1 MVEYERLFSQAVQ
14 LKLKSIIKGK
24 IFVCVT
30 YSDEL
35 LVKIYRDGNVVFQT
49 TIPSVTTKLRD
60 GLSSGIVVKKIVEE
74 YRQDLYEKFEKQ
86 YFY

>member
-30 YSDEL
+30 YGDEL
-35 LVKIYRDGNVVFQT
+35 LVKIYHDGISYSKQQC
-49 TIPSVTTKLRD
+49 
-60 GLSSGIVVKKIVEE
+60 
-74 YRQDLYEKFEKQ
+74 RQLQ
-86 YFY
+86 QN